1 MNTKEAQLYIE
12 KNIPMSAKMGMKI
25 IELSQESVRI
35 GMPFAPNI
43 NHQGSVFGGSI
54 DSLFFVTCWAYLQ
67 LLIADY
73 YPHPKIVGR
82 RGTSLF
88 HVPITSDFQS
98 KLMIPDNNEVNTF
111 LDEFN
116 QKGKAKL
123 TTHAVINYEG
133 KIAADFKGEFVVI
146 NNSNSSET

>member
-1 MNTKEAQLYIE
+1 MNKEEAQLYIE
-12 KNIPMSAKMGMKI
+12 NNIPMSKKMGMKI
-25 IELSQESVRI
+25 IELSEESVRI

-54 DSLFFVTCWAYLQ
+54 GSLFFVTCWAYVQ

-73 YPHPKIVGR
+73 FPHPKIVGR
-82 RGTSLF
+82 QGASVF
-88 HVPITSDFQS
+88 YAPITSDFQS
-98 KLMIPDNNEVNTF
+98 NLIIPEKNEVNRF
-111 LDEFN
+111 LIEFN

-123 TTHAVINYEG
+123 TTRAIINYEG

-146 NNSNSSET
+146 GNLNF